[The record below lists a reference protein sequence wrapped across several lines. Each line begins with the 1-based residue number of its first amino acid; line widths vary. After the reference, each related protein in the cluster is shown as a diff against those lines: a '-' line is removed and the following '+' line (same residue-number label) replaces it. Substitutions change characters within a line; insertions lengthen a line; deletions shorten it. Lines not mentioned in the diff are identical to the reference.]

1 MNPVDRISTSNQTLL
16 EFRENFRDLE
26 IVAIEQSVKVT
37 MDRVIRDR
45 VLFMVLTHTI
55 AYRKVERILLQF
67 NFPKDKLTWLEEQ
80 YYWSDA
86 MGFSLED
93 DGGKRNYRI
102 YFERSISLPEII
114 ELDQNK
120 VYRTKTISSLKWDY
134 NNPSDYNSTNY
145 YRIIEV
151 NHNNVFSE
159 VNKTGFPLIPKFMMN
174 WLNRKQPF
182 IFYVTEDENTD
193 RRSFYTK
200 LRNFY
205 LKDLTSDVL
214 ALTKC
219 NLSEVL
225 ADLSEFN
232 IHYFGGGI
240 SKTGE
245 KFFNMYF
252 LAYEKINVYS

>member
-1 MNPVDRISTSNQTLL
+1 MNPVDQIRTENKTLL
-16 EFRENFRDLE
+16 EFRENFRDLDV
-26 IVAIEQSVKVT
+26 VAIEQSVKVT
-37 MDRVIRDR
+37 MDKVIRDR
-45 VLFMVLTHTI
+45 ILFMVLTHSI
-55 AYRKVERILLQF
+55 AYRRVEKILKSF
-67 NFPKDKLTWLEEQ
+67 NFPEDKLVWLEEQ

-93 DGGKRNYRI
+93 DNGKLNYRI

-114 ELDQNK
+114 ELDDSK
-120 VYRTKTISSLKWDY
+120 VYRTKTISSLKWDF
-134 NNPSDYNSTNY
+134 NEPSNYNSTNY

-151 NHNNVFSE
+151 NFNNVFSE
-159 VNKTGFPLIPKFMMN
+159 VNKTGFTLIPKFMMN

-205 LKDLTSDVL
+205 LKDLTPDVL
-214 ALTKC
+214 ALTKH

-225 ADLSEFN
+225 KDLSEFK

-252 LAYEKINVYS
+252 LAYEKIDVYS